1 MYIYNDIDICTEM
14 HCSLWKSP
22 DNTTC
27 KTAGPEVL
35 KSADPADPA
44 DPSLGGRLLLQH
56 DGVSTQAC
64 AETLWR
70 SKRQCCESS
79 TAASRVDR
87 GKTEN
92 HEKRRIETA
101 KEGERNEIEMR

>member
-1 MYIYNDIDICTEM
+1 M

-27 KTAGPEVL
+27 KTAGPATSLLVSEMVQVL
-35 KSADPADPA
+35 KSADPA

-79 TAASRVDR
+79 AAASRVDR

-101 KEGERNEIEMR
+101 KEGKRNEIEMR